1 MCKQKMKKVK
11 VKGEYE
17 NEYENEE
24 AEDDEGYLYQKSC
37 YTPKK
42 SLKRKIHNFFS
53 DGKKKY

>member
-17 NEYENEE
+17 NEYENKEK
-24 AEDDEGYLYQKSC
+24 EDDEGYLHQKSC

-42 SLKRKIHNFFS
+42 SFKTKNS
-53 DGKKKY
+53 